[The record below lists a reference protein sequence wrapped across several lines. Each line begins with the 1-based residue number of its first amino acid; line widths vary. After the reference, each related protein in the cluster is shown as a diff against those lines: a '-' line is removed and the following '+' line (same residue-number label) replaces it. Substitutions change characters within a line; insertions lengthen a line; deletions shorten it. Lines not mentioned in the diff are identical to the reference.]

1 MITKVEVLFCRISES
16 EVDTEATTLS
26 MVVLP
31 AFSRESTTGNS
42 GSGEMGS
49 TALRVTITSGWG
61 CFSLLLTAAGM
72 VTRSLADP
80 WRGPLAPS

>member
-1 MITKVEVLFCRISES
+1 MLWVEPVSSLPALSLSGSFSVLPGAICLITKVEVLFCRISES

-42 GSGEMGS
+42 
-49 TALRVTITSGWG
+49 
-61 CFSLLLTAAGM
+61 
-72 VTRSLADP
+72 
-80 WRGPLAPS
+80 